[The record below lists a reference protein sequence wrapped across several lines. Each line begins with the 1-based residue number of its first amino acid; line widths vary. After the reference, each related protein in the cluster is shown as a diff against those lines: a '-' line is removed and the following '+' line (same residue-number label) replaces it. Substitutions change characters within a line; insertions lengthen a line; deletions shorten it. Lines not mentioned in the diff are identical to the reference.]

1 MNFIRNDSDLVYST
15 ESGRMCPACGKPIG
29 DCICRERAQQK
40 IMHGDG
46 TIRIVRETKGRKG
59 KGVTVI
65 SGLPLPAGKLDDL
78 AKQLKNKCGCGGT
91 VKNGTIE
98 LQGEH
103 RDLMVMEL
111 QKMGYKVKK
120 SGG

>member
-1 MNFIRNDSDLVYST
+1 MNFIRNNSDLVYST
-15 ESGRMCPACGKPIG
+15 GSGRMCPACGKPVN
-29 DCICRERAQQK
+29 DCICREIAAKKVIQS
-40 IMHGDG
+40 DG
-46 TIRIVRETKGRKG
+46 AIRIGRETKGRKG

-65 SGLPLPAGKLDDL
+65 TGLPLPAGKLEDL

-103 RDLMVMEL
+103 RDQLLEEL
-111 QKMGYKVKK
+111 QKLGFKVKR

>member
-1 MNFIRNDSDLVYST
+1 
-15 ESGRMCPACGKPIG
+15 MCPACGKPVNG
-29 DCICRERAQQK
+29 CICGEIADKK
-40 IMHGDG
+40 IIRGDG
-46 TIRIVRETKGRKG
+46 TVRIGRETKGRKG

-65 SGLPLPAGKLDDL
+65 TGLPLPACKLDDL

-103 RDLMVMEL
+103 RDLLVREL
-111 QKMGYKVKK
+111 QKQGFKVKR